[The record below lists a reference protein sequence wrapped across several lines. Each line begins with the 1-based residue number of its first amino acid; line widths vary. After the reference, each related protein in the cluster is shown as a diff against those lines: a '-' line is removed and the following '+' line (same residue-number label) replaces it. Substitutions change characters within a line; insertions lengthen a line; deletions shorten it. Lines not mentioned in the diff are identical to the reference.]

1 MTTPSAKADSPLA
14 LIFMVTQL
22 PTYSISV
29 NAFEAGVLMGMI
41 EGAEERIKPPLS
53 GIRSQLIAMKKD
65 VEKADG
71 VVKKL
76 LRNGMLEIKDEDGN
90 RIIRP
95 PYSWEIESN

>member
-1 MTTPSAKADSPLA
+1 MA
-14 LIFMVTQL
+14 TQL
-22 PTYSISV
+22 PTYTITV

-41 EGAEERIKPPLS
+41 EKDGDRVRSPLS
-53 GIRSQLIAMKKD
+53 NVWMQLVEFKKK

-76 LRNGMLEIKDEDGN
+76 LPNGMLELTDVDGN

-95 PYSWEIESN
+95 PFSWEVEGN